1 MISQRF
7 VVMEEIENV
16 WLVASRGEAW
26 WFGWKMGWAMG
37 VVHPTGA
44 VRGAGPRGGAGKG
57 EDYVSIGRRW
67 TGAGR
72 GFGALSSQGTLV
84 RYLKKGLGL
93 WGFGV
98 WCYNDDGL
106 SAFMIA

>member
-1 MISQRF
+1 MISQLF

-16 WLVASRGEAW
+16 WLAASRGEAW
-26 WFGWKMGWAMG
+26 WLGWKMGWAMG

-72 GFGALSSQGTLV
+72 GMAYEWVSQVLDC
-84 RYLKKGLGL
+84 
-93 WGFGV
+93 GV
-98 WCYNDDGL
+98 LESCVTTTRR
-106 SAFMIA
+106 